1 MEKVS
6 TGIDLYDLME
16 DSIYEAEVK
25 CFEEY
30 YGNAMNNGVDK
41 KELDKIMAE
50 IIPFLDNLKKHF
62 YESIDIR
69 LSVISEAY
77 EEDKEKEENIL
88 A

>member
-6 TGIDLYDLME
+6 TGIDLYDLMG
-16 DSIYEAEVK
+16 DSMDEAEVK

-30 YGNAMNNGVDK
+30 YGNAMNNGADK
-41 KELDKIMAE
+41 KELDKTMAE
-50 IIPFLDNLKKHF
+50 IIPFLDNFKKHF

-69 LSVISEAY
+69 LSVASEAY
-77 EEDKEKEENIL
+77 EEYKEKEEEIL

>member
-6 TGIDLYDLME
+6 TGINLYDLMG
-16 DSIYEAEVK
+16 DSMDEAEIE

-30 YGNAMNNGVDK
+30 YEKAMK
-41 KELDKIMAE
+41 KGADENELDKTMAD
-50 IIPFLDNLKKHF
+50 IITFLDNFKKHF
-62 YESIDIR
+62 YKSIDIR

-77 EEDKEKEENIL
+77 EEDKEKEEEIL

>member
-30 YGNAMNNGVDK
+30 YGNAMKNGIDK
-41 KELDKIMAE
+41 KELAKIMAE
-50 IIPFLDNLKKHF
+50 IIPFLDNFKKHF

-69 LSVISEAY
+69 LSVISEVY

>member
-6 TGIDLYDLME
+6 TGIDLYDLMG
-16 DSIYEAEVK
+16 DSIDEAEIK

-30 YGNAMNNGVDK
+30 YGSAMKNGTDK
-41 KELDKIMAE
+41 KELAKTMAE
-50 IIPFLDNLKKHF
+50 IIPFLDNFKKHF